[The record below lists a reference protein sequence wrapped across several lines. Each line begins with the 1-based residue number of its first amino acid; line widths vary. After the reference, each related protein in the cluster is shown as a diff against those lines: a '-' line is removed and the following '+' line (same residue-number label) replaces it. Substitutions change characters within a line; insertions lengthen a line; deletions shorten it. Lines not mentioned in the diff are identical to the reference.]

1 MINGKGLMTDR
12 LHSLKAQATDIT
24 GLSDF
29 GSPWFEAPL
38 SAWIADL
45 GGPLQT
51 EAAARLFERLAVTN
65 LCRRLEVMDWL
76 ARHPEIDD
84 VEIPPILFIPGM
96 ERSGTTCWP
105 CIHPPEPC
113 CDGN

>member
-12 LHSLKAQATDIT
+12 LQSLKAQATDIT

-51 EAAARLFERLAVTN
+51 EAAARLFERCAPLPVYCS
-65 LCRRLEVMDWL
+65 LDFGDPGIGPVGGGLRWRRGAHQFPSQQGSGGWMQGQQVVPLRSMPVM
-76 ARHPEIDD
+76 
-84 VEIPPILFIPGM
+84 
-96 ERSGTTCWP
+96 
-105 CIHPPEPC
+105 
-113 CDGN
+113 